1 MQSPLETP
9 VQALRNTRPVEE
21 ICAWTEFSKW
31 SLQIDQSRAIRQ
43 PAMVAARAPEQA
55 CDQALLAVDSISKRY
70 ADQTI
75 LSDVAFDIQAGEI
88 LGIIGPNGAGK
99 TTLLE
104 AVAGMQP
111 VDKGHVRWHGKPL
124 PPSRRHEAIFYLPDG
139 VRPYQEQPVILVL
152 AFFADVYRR
161 STSEVEAAIE
171 SVGLSPVLHKRVYA
185 LSKGY
190 SRRLMLTLGLL
201 TPHPLLFMDEPFD
214 GFDLRQ
220 TREIVNL
227 LRREAVEGRT
237 FALAIHQLAD
247 AERVCDRFVLLADGR
262 VRGVGTLNDLRDR
275 TGIADGRLEDIFLAL
290 T

>member
-1 MQSPLETP
+1 
-9 VQALRNTRPVEE
+9 
-21 ICAWTEFSKW
+21 
-31 SLQIDQSRAIRQ
+31 
-43 PAMVAARAPEQA
+43 MVASDRPIPRSSTPATPAASVSEQA
-55 CDQALLAVDSISKRY
+55 SDQVLLSVDSISKRY
-70 ADQTI
+70 ADQAI
-75 LSDVAFDIQAGEI
+75 LSDVTFDIQAGEI

-104 AVAGMQP
+104 AIAGMQP

-124 PPSRRHEAIFYLPDG
+124 PPSRRREAIFYLPDG
-139 VRPYQEQPVILVL
+139 VRPYQEQPVTRVL
-152 AFFADVYRR
+152 TFFADVYRR
-161 STSEVEAAIE
+161 STRVVGDTIEA
-171 SVGLSPVLHKRVYA
+171 VGLTPVLHKRVYA

-220 TREIVNL
+220 TREIANL
-227 LRREAVEGRT
+227 LRHEAIGGRT
-237 FALAIHQLAD
+237 FVVAIHQLAD

-262 VRGVGTLNDLRDR
+262 VRGVGTLNDLRAR
-275 TGIADGRLEDIFLAL
+275 TGIADGSLEGIFLAL